1 MDSCGD
7 TPKGWVAPFGHPRI
21 NACSRLPVAF
31 RSVPRPSS
39 PPGAKASTECPS
51 LARDISSRTEV
62 RGSTMH
68 RNHPQKPPTLS
79 PSVNPKN
86 QPSTKRTAT
95 AQSRNHSCSAHNSSP
110 LNTAPSLDAE
120 TSGQTSRW
128 SRPETHQNLIHIYK
142 DLPPDRHHRTRSDD
156 HPRAGAPNLETPPAS
171 QLHIE
176 TINTDCF
183 RFSAIPTRTTP
194 SPKWWR

>member
-1 MDSCGD
+1 MYSCDD
-7 TPKGWVAPFGHPRI
+7 TLAGGLPHSDIHGSTPARGSPWLFA
-21 NACSRLPVAF
+21 ACHVLHRLL
-31 RSVPRPSS
+31 VPRHPPNALLSLETLVPGPKSGDPPCTETILSS
-39 PPGAKASTECPS
+39 
-51 LARDISSRTEV
+51 
-62 RGSTMH
+62 H
-68 RNHPQKPPTLS
+68 RPIS
-79 PSVNPKN
+79 PSVNPGN

>member
-1 MDSCGD
+1 
-7 TPKGWVAPFGHPRI
+7 
-21 NACSRLPVAF
+21 
-31 RSVPRPSS
+31 
-39 PPGAKASTECPS
+39 
-51 LARDISSRTEV
+51 
-62 RGSTMH
+62 MH
-68 RNHPQKPPTLS
+68 RNHPQKPPTHF
-79 PSVNPKN
+79 PERNPEN
-86 QPSTKRTAT
+86 QPSTKRTAI

-142 DLPPDRHHRTRSDD
+142 DLPPDRHHRTRSGD
-156 HPRAGAPNLETPPAS
+156 HPRANAPNLETPPAS
-171 QLHIE
+171 QLQTE

-194 SPKWWR
+194 TPILDLRTVVEVIGLEPTTPCLQSRCSPS